1 MLQWM
6 SRSKS
11 KMNVEKLMS
20 KEVRSCSPHQSLAD
34 AARLMWERD
43 CGSIPVQEDDRVVGM
58 VTDRDICMAAYFN
71 GRSLQDIRIAD
82 AMSRELATCRPE
94 DTVEAAEA
102 MMKKAQVRR
111 LPVTDASGRL
121 VGILSLND
129 IARALSQEPSART
142 ADRLTQF
149 ALTLSAVGE
158 QRHHPTPKSSQ
169 PS

>member
-6 SRSKS
+6 SRKS

-43 CGSIPVQEDDRVVGM
+43 CGSIPIQENDRVVGM

-82 AMSRELATCRPE
+82 AMSRELAVCRE
-94 DTVEAAEA
+94 GDTLEAAEA

-129 IARALSQEPSART
+129 IARALSKGPART
-142 ADRLTQF
+142 SDLTQF

-158 QRHHPTPKSSQ
+158 QRRDPATRSPHPS
-169 PS
+169 